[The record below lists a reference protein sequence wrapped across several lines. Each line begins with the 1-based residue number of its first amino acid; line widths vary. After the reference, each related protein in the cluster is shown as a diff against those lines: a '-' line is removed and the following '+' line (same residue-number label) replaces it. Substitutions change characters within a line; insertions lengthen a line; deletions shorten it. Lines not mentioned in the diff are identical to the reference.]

1 MQSCKPELCCINFAS
16 GFIYILSV
24 SWVTPPPIKK
34 WKEYEWKQRN
44 EWEKRREGDIKSRI
58 TYNIIKHVH
67 VVLHLGGNVPCLL
80 QYSSIVFSSIYS
92 HVLLDNVPLTN

>member
-1 MQSCKPELCCINFAS
+1 MSD
-16 GFIYILSV
+16 
-24 SWVTPPPIKK
+24 TPPPPNKK
-34 WKEYEWKQRN
+34 NEKNMNENKEIN
-44 EWEKRREGDIKSRI
+44 ERREGDIKSRI